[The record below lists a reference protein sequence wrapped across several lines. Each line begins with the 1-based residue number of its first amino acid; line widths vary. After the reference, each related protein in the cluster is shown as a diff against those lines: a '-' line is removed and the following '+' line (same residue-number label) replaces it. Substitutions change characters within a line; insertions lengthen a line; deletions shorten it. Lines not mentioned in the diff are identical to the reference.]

1 VISPQLGRMA
11 FRIAFMMVAVSAVM
25 ILVVTPGTAE
35 YWISV
40 FTLILGLVFAGI
52 IFAVV
57 RLFG

>member
-40 FTLILGLVFAGI
+40 LTLILGLVFAGV
-52 IFAVV
+52 IFVAV
-57 RLFG
+57 RLLG

>member
-1 VISPQLGRMA
+1 MISPQLGRMA
-11 FRIAFMMVAVSAVM
+11 FRIAFMMMAVSAVM

-52 IFAVV
+52 IFVVV
-57 RLFG
+57 RLLG

>member
-1 VISPQLGRMA
+1 MA

-40 FTLILGLVFAGI
+40 LTLILGLVFAGI
-52 IFAVV
+52 IFAAV
-57 RLFG
+57 RLLG

>member
-1 VISPQLGRMA
+1 MISPQLGRMA

-40 FTLILGLVFAGI
+40 LTLILGLVFAGI
-52 IFAVV
+52 IFIVV
-57 RLFG
+57 RLLR

>member
-1 VISPQLGRMA
+1 MA

-25 ILVVTPGTAE
+25 ILVLTPGTAE

-40 FTLILGLVFAGI
+40 LTLILGLVFAGI